1 MTPRPGQTPHNSPKA
16 REDTPPKLTGEA
28 RAEQIRDELG
38 DFFDGEREA
47 REEENKPEDGKK

>member
-1 MTPRPGQTPHNSPKA
+1 MMPRPGQKPDTPPQA
-16 REDTPPKLTGEA
+16 REDTPPRLTGEA

-47 REEENKPEDGKK
+47 RESGDEPKDDKK